1 MKKTVKILLVGLI
14 LLLVV
19 STNAYSVENG
29 KMKSNMMLYAGYQG
43 VVSGEDS
50 IHGAVLG
57 LHSKFHIMGLPLFYY
72 VDGNLGYP
80 FVYNEV
86 GEGDRGF
93 LFTASASTGFGWK
106 FMILDNLALDI
117 GAGLE
122 LYNLMNIT
130 SDLGF
135 LYDCQL
141 VVDIL
146 AEVQYYFGQNS
157 YVSLMFNPDIT
168 VLRLGAST
176 GKDNPIYGGD
186 GILFSPIVK
195 VGIGF

>member
-29 KMKSNMMLYAGYQG
+29 KMKSNMMFYAGYQG

-146 AEVQYYFGQNS
+146 AENLAGLLRHEFMRSPVESVTAHAVFLIVFVRYGVQ
-157 YVSLMFNPDIT
+157 IC
-168 VLRLGAST
+168 
-176 GKDNPIYGGD
+176 
-186 GILFSPIVK
+186 IV
-195 VGIGF
+195 GH

>member
-72 VDGNLGYP
+72 VD
-80 FVYNEV
+80 
-86 GEGDRGF
+86 D
-93 LFTASASTGFGWK
+93 LFNK
-106 FMILDNLALDI
+106 
-117 GAGLE
+117 
-122 LYNLMNIT
+122 
-130 SDLGF
+130 
-135 LYDCQL
+135 
-141 VVDIL
+141 
-146 AEVQYYFGQNS
+146 
-157 YVSLMFNPDIT
+157 
-168 VLRLGAST
+168 
-176 GKDNPIYGGD
+176 IY
-186 GILFSPIVK
+186 
-195 VGIGF
+195 